1 MTKVLIVEDETR
13 LAHWIQAFFEK
24 DGFETLIAHDG
35 QSGLRLAL
43 TERPDLIVLDIMLPK
58 MDGMTICTRLRRE
71 SDVPIIMVTAKDK
84 EAERIKGLN
93 IGADDYVT
101 KPFSPAELVARA
113 KALLRRTSGR
123 MRQLLTADGLELDI
137 DAQLCSLHGRTV
149 PLTPTQ
155 FKILETLMRHPNQ
168 VLSREQILDKA
179 FTDGLDLIDRTID
192 AHIRRL
198 RKQIEVDPKNPRF
211 IQSVYGSG
219 YKFIGS

>member
-13 LAHWIQAFFEK
+13 LAHWVQAFFEK
-24 DGFETLIAHDG
+24 DGFETVLAHDG

-43 TERPDLIVLDIMLPK
+43 TEMPDLVVLDIMLPK

-113 KALLRRTSGR
+113 KALLRRTRGQA
-123 MRQLLTADGLELDI
+123 RQLLTADDLELDI
-137 DAQLCSLHGRTV
+137 SAQICSLNGETV
-149 PLTPTQ
+149 SLTPTQ

-168 VLSREQILDKA
+168 VLSREQILEKA
-179 FTDGLDLIDRTID
+179 FTDGLDLLDRTID
-192 AHIRRL
+192 AHIRRI
-198 RKQIEVDPKNPRF
+198 RKQIEADPKNPVF

-219 YKFIGS
+219 YKFIG